1 MGSIGRTNTSYDV
14 RELERRLEVDVRSP
28 RHAQRLIDDIMNRL
42 AMTEEPGYDPERREA
57 DRNLLNELL
66 RRIRR
71 GDYGEDTSR
80 R

>member
-1 MGSIGRTNTSYDV
+1 
-14 RELERRLEVDVRSP
+14 
-28 RHAQRLIDDIMNRL
+28 MNKL

-71 GDYGEDTSR
+71 GDYGEDNSR